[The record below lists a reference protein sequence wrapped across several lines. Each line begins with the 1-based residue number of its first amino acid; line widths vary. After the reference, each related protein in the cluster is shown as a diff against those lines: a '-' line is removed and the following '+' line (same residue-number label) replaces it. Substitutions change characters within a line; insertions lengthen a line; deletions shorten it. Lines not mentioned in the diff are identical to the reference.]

1 MLISGILFIIIG
13 LLTLSLTIIKTVKM
27 MKADSNTKIKKYN
40 NTYDKFTKVNI
51 SEYNDD
57 DNEAKNR
64 YFKGKTQGVRM
75 ESENPSI
82 IKTWLFG
89 CGAFWFFVGTGV
101 HLVIANFTC
110 INIELGS
117 TFCIFVFLPF
127 LFVIIKGFLYKNKE

>member
-13 LLTLSLTIIKTVKM
+13 LLTLSLIIIKTVKM

-40 NTYDKFTKVNI
+40 NTYDKFTEVNT
-51 SEYNDD
+51 SEYNDI
-57 DNEAKNR
+57 NREAKNR
-64 YFKGKTQGVRM
+64 YFKGTTQGVRM
-75 ESENPSI
+75 ESENPVI

-89 CGAFWFFVGTGV
+89 FGAFWFLFGMGV

-110 INIELGS
+110 INIELGM

-127 LFVIIKGFLYKNKE
+127 LFVIMKGFLYKNKE